1 MGGAASTGGGGG
13 GVGPAGKKKDGTYG
27 TKKDAKKTSSRNEG
41 RKAVT
46 EFIKGGGVTGAIIKS
61 IVDIPKKNKKS
72 KSGDVYGGKTAGYN
86 EAKEKID
93 YKAPT
98 KPIGGNDG
106 DNQKTVLASTPKKV
120 IDTVDGK
127 QEGVLK
133 VKDTNVASTAP
144 TKAEVSQAQAT
155 DMSSDQ
161 ILVANKKKGRSQT
174 ILNKAKGLGDTK
186 ATIFK
191 RTLGA

>member
-1 MGGAASTGGGGG
+1 MGGEERTGGDERGF
-13 GVGPAGKKKDGTYG
+13 GPIRKKKDGTYG
-27 TKKDAKKTSSRNEG
+27 TKKDAKKTSSRNEF
-41 RKAVT
+41 RTFVK
-46 EFIKGGGVTGAIIKS
+46 EGGVTGAIIKK
-61 IVDIPKKNKKS
+61 IGEANKKS
-72 KSGDVYGGKTAGYN
+72 KAKKQANVEVGLGTDSMSNYGEGQGGTREGGDG
-86 EAKEKID
+86 
-93 YKAPT
+93 
-98 KPIGGNDG
+98 G

-120 IDTVDGK
+120 IDTVDAKDEGK
-127 QEGVLK
+127 VK